1 MSRMFRLTE
10 EQYAEMLKGRK
21 LPGTRVPPS
30 VSSGVAQRPSVTP
43 AVPAFSQI
51 HIRMRQQIQQAGLPP
66 PIEEYYH
73 IKGRDFRLDFAWPD
87 RKIGVEVQGMAHRIK
102 GKFHA
107 DIEKRAL
114 AMLQGWRIL
123 EVSGDTVR
131 DERGIGWLKQLLEI
145 EEMTDDQKN
154 CTATVDC
161 TNGFIT
167 TKSCKTQRSLI
178 DDGGSVEGDRDDY
191 ICPDCGK
198 HIRIYYEG

>member
-10 EQYAEMLKGRK
+10 EEFADLLKKRQVGAAIK
-21 LPGTRVPPS
+21 VQPKQQAPWVLESALQPP
-30 VSSGVAQRPSVTP
+30 QP
-43 AVPAFSQI
+43 APRAPKPAPTGPSQI
-51 HIRMRQQIQQAGLPP
+51 HIRMRQQIQQAGLPE

-131 DERGIGWLKQLLEI
+131 DERGIEWLKQLMRRPPNKE
-145 EEMTDDQKN
+145 
-154 CTATVDC
+154 
-161 TNGFIT
+161 
-167 TKSCKTQRSLI
+167 
-178 DDGGSVEGDRDDY
+178 
-191 ICPDCGK
+191 
-198 HIRIYYEG
+198 

>member
-10 EQYAEMLKGRK
+10 EQYDDLLKKRR
-21 LPGTRVPPS
+21 PGATIKVPPKKEAPW
-30 VSSGVAQRPSVTP
+30 VLEAALQPHKPVPRPAQPP
-43 AVPAFSQI
+43 GPSQI

-131 DERGIGWLKQLLEI
+131 DERGIGWLKQLLE
-145 EEMTDDQKN
+145 K
-154 CTATVDC
+154 
-161 TNGFIT
+161 
-167 TKSCKTQRSLI
+167 
-178 DDGGSVEGDRDDY
+178 
-191 ICPDCGK
+191 P
-198 HIRIYYEG
+198 

>member
-10 EQYAEMLKGRK
+10 EQFADLIKSRKMAAPKTVVTSPPTSKREMPWVLEAALQPHKPVPRPAQP
-21 LPGTRVPPS
+21 PGP
-30 VSSGVAQRPSVTP
+30 
-43 AVPAFSQI
+43 SQI

-145 EEMTDDQKN
+145 E
-154 CTATVDC
+154 
-161 TNGFIT
+161 G
-167 TKSCKTQRSLI
+167 
-178 DDGGSVEGDRDDY
+178 
-191 ICPDCGK
+191 
-198 HIRIYYEG
+198 

>member
-145 EEMTDDQKN
+145 E
-154 CTATVDC
+154 
-161 TNGFIT
+161 G
-167 TKSCKTQRSLI
+167 
-178 DDGGSVEGDRDDY
+178 
-191 ICPDCGK
+191 
-198 HIRIYYEG
+198 

>member
-10 EQYAEMLKGRK
+10 EQYADLVKSRK
-21 LPGTRVPPS
+21 AFGAKAPATNQGGSQTLAPIGQTEPKAIAVSRGKYPSGQEPAKAPPGP
-30 VSSGVAQRPSVTP
+30 
-43 AVPAFSQI
+43 SQI

-145 EEMTDDQKN
+145 E
-154 CTATVDC
+154 
-161 TNGFIT
+161 
-167 TKSCKTQRSLI
+167 R
-178 DDGGSVEGDRDDY
+178 
-191 ICPDCGK
+191 
-198 HIRIYYEG
+198 

>member
-10 EQYAEMLKGRK
+10 EQYEELLKKKKPAMPVVAIESAEFTKGQWNAIRPTSAVK
-21 LPGTRVPPS
+21 APLPGP
-30 VSSGVAQRPSVTP
+30 
-43 AVPAFSQI
+43 SQI

-131 DERGIGWLKQLLEI
+131 DERGIGWLKQLLEKI
-145 EEMTDDQKN
+145 
-154 CTATVDC
+154 
-161 TNGFIT
+161 
-167 TKSCKTQRSLI
+167 
-178 DDGGSVEGDRDDY
+178 
-191 ICPDCGK
+191 
-198 HIRIYYEG
+198 